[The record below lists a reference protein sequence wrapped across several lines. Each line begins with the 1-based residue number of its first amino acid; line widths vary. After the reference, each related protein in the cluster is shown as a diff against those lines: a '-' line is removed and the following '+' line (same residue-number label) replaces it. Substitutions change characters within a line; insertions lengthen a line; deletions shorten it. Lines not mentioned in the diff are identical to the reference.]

1 MIYWQWFGKFGVSVM
16 DKNRNNDTAGFFR
29 ALALVGQVGF
39 YIALPMVL
47 GAFLGQFLDNR
58 IHDSAPLATIF
69 GLLLGLAAGVA
80 LVVRAIIR
88 MPPN

>member
-1 MIYWQWFGKFGVSVM
+1 MSE
-16 DKNRNNDTAGFFR
+16 NSNNGNTGFYR

-47 GAFLGQFLDNR
+47 GAFLGQLLDR
-58 IHDSAPLATIF
+58 VTHDSAPLATIF

-80 LVVRAIIR
+80 LVVRAVSR
-88 MPPN
+88 LPQ